1 MAEYAK
7 EKIKKLLSYKL
18 IRYVL
23 VGGVSTFIHIFI
35 ASMYIYFVSNSV
47 LQSNV
52 TGFLLAYIFSY
63 TVQSK
68 LVFEHAVSMEK
79 AIKYFI
85 VQFGALLL
93 AIVISN
99 LFDSY
104 NSYIRTLIVVV
115 LLPIITFMI
124 HKFWTFKEEEII

>member
-1 MAEYAK
+1 MIEYSK

-18 IRYVL
+18 IRYAF

-35 ASMYIYFVSNSV
+35 ASMYIYFVSDSV
-47 LQSNV
+47 FQSNV
-52 TGFLLAYIFSY
+52 TGFLFAYVFSY

-68 LVFEHAVSMEK
+68 LVFEHEVNIEK

-85 VQFGALLL
+85 VQFAALLL
-93 AIVISN
+93 AIVMSN

-104 NSYIRTLIVVV
+104 NSYIRTVIVVV
-115 LLPIITFMI
+115 LLPLITFTT
-124 HKFWTFKEEEII
+124 HKFWTFKEK